1 MTSSEVFT
9 SCDWAHSGRL
19 TCRPRRRWRCFSV
32 PRHFPARFLNNVY
45 VLTIGG
51 GRFGLWL
58 AVARASETHSRQRG
72 STGPHG
78 KPAGRRQ
85 RDGHGPL
92 LPLLGGIGG
101 CAGYGRAIQCSQ
113 FPRACMIVGEGAPL
127 VGSAAGVKRHDARC
141 CIETGSVTR
150 RVRDLVGESA
160 ARGSAHSA
168 LSPWVL
174 WLPLF
179 AKVGGWVSRCR
190 SRCQGAAHW

>member
-1 MTSSEVFT
+1 MVS
-9 SCDWAHSGRL
+9 
-19 TCRPRRRWRCFSV
+19 
-32 PRHFPARFLNNVY
+32 
-45 VLTIGG
+45 
-51 GRFGLWL
+51 
-58 AVARASETHSRQRG
+58 
-72 STGPHG
+72 
-78 KPAGRRQ
+78 
-85 RDGHGPL
+85 PL

-113 FPRACMIVGEGAPL
+113 YPRACMIVGEGAPL
-127 VGSAAGVKRHDARC
+127 VGSAACVTRHDARC

-179 AKVGGWVSRCR
+179 AKVGGWVRRPQQVSRCR
-190 SRCQGAAHW
+190 PLVARCEHTYVRSGHPVSRLSRVCPGSPRCY

>member
-1 MTSSEVFT
+1 MVS
-9 SCDWAHSGRL
+9 
-19 TCRPRRRWRCFSV
+19 
-32 PRHFPARFLNNVY
+32 
-45 VLTIGG
+45 
-51 GRFGLWL
+51 
-58 AVARASETHSRQRG
+58 
-72 STGPHG
+72 
-78 KPAGRRQ
+78 
-85 RDGHGPL
+85 PL

-113 FPRACMIVGEGAPL
+113 YPRACMIVGEGAPL
-127 VGSAAGVKRHDARC
+127 VGSAACVTRHDARC